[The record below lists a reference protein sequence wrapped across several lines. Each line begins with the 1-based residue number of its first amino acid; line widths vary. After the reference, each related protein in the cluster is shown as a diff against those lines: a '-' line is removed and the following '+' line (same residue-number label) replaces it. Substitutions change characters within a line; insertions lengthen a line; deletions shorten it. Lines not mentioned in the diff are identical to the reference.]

1 MVDIKFLIGSFW
13 HLLALGFGSGL
24 SKKAPG
30 TLGSLIAFPLYGLIS
45 PLSIEIQLGF
55 VVTLFFLG
63 IHASDITS
71 RRLKLKDPSCIVI
84 DEIVAMILIFI
95 LIEPDAASF
104 VIAFILFRF
113 FDIKKPFP
121 ISWIEKKFTGGLG
134 IMLDDIAAAVP
145 CLIIMQLFYITNY
158 AV

>member
-1 MVDIKFLIGSFW
+1 LVDIKFLIGSFW

-84 DEIVAMILIFI
+84 DEIVAMMLILIFI
-95 LIEPDAASF
+95 EPDAVSF

>member
-84 DEIVAMILIFI
+84 DEIVAMMLILIFI
-95 LIEPDAASF
+95 EPDAISF

>member
-1 MVDIKFLIGSFW
+1 MKKNN
-13 HLLALGFGSGL
+13 LLFKNESTFIALGFGSGL
-24 SKKAPG
+24 ANFAPG
-30 TLGSLIAFPLYGLIS
+30 TFGTLIAIPLFYFS
-45 PLSIEIQLGF
+45 QLLPQYFDYFF
-55 VVTLFFLG
+55 VITLFFIG
-63 IHASDITS
+63 IYVSNKTCLII
-71 RRLKLKDPSCIVI
+71 KIKDPSCIVI
-84 DEIVAMILIFI
+84 DEIVAMMLILIFI
-95 LIEPDAASF
+95 EPDAVSC

-145 CLIIMQLFYITNY
+145 CLIIMQLFYIANH

>member
-1 MVDIKFLIGSFW
+1 LVDIKFLIGSFW

-84 DEIVAMILIFI
+84 DEIVAMMLILIFI
-95 LIEPDAASF
+95 EPDAVSF

-121 ISWIEKKFTGGLG
+121 ISWVEKKFTGGLG
-134 IMLDDIAAAVP
+134 IMLDDIAAAIP
-145 CLIIMQLFYITNY
+145 CVLIMQLTYLLTHVF
-158 AV
+158 

>member
-30 TLGSLIAFPLYGLIS
+30 TLGSLLAFPLYGLIS
-45 PLSIEIQLGF
+45 PLRIEIQLGF

-84 DEIVAMILIFI
+84 DEIVAMMLILIFI
-95 LIEPDAASF
+95 EPDSVSF
-104 VIAFILFRF
+104 VIAFTLFRF

-145 CLIIMQLFYITNY
+145 CLIIMQLFYIANH

>member
-30 TLGSLIAFPLYGLIS
+30 TLGSLITYPLNGFIS

-84 DEIVAMILIFI
+84 DEIVAMMLIFI

-121 ISWIEKKFTGGLG
+121 INWIEKKFTGGLG